1 MIGIIGAMPE
11 EINYILEKTIIIEK
25 VIIAGLKFYELEYN
39 NKRFILVESGVGKV
53 NASIA
58 ASILC
63 NNYKVDLV
71 ISSGIAGGMKPLKT
85 KTICLINN
93 LYYGDVD
100 ATAFGYD
107 FGQVPG
113 ESTYFTINS
122 DILEKAKIIL
132 EKLNYKYVI
141 TNSLTSDSFITK
153 MPRLPKDDVF
163 CFEMESTAIVHTCSH
178 YNVKTLVLRYI
189 SDIVG
194 EESQITDYAKFEDEI
209 AYDSSKICL
218 EVVNEL

>member
-11 EINYILEKTIIIEK
+11 EINYILEKATIIETA
-25 VIIAGLKFYELEYN
+25 IIAGLKFYELEYN
-39 NKRFILVESGVGKV
+39 NKRFILVKSGVGKV

-58 ASILC
+58 ASIIC

-100 ATAFGYD
+100 ATTFGYD

-113 ESTYFTINS
+113 ESTHFTINS
-122 DILEKAKIIL
+122 DILEKTKIIL

-153 MPRLPKDDVF
+153 MPRLPKDDIF
-163 CFEMESTAIVHTCSH
+163 CFEMESAAIAHTCSH

-194 EESQITDYAKFEDEI
+194 EESQINDYNQFEDEI
-209 AYDSSKICL
+209 AYYSSKICL

>member
-11 EINYILEKTIIIEK
+11 EINYILEKATIIETA
-25 VIIAGLKFYELEYN
+25 IIAGLT
-39 NKRFILVESGVGKV
+39 
-53 NASIA
+53 SIA
-58 ASILC
+58 ASIIC

-100 ATAFGYD
+100 ATTFGYD

-113 ESTYFTINS
+113 ESTHFTINS
-122 DILEKAKIIL
+122 DILEKTKIIL

-153 MPRLPKDDVF
+153 MPRLPKDDIF
-163 CFEMESTAIVHTCSH
+163 CFEMESAAIAHTCSH

-194 EESQITDYAKFEDEI
+194 EESQINDYNQFEDEI
-209 AYDSSKICL
+209 AYYSSKICL